1 MQTPGVSTSTSG
13 GISDKITVGLQDMY
27 SYLLWPIIIL
37 VIIALI
43 PPIIMLVKHIRNK
56 NKIVTEDYVA
66 PVKALDINSAKQ
78 KYTGLIASIVE
89 KYNSGKLSDK
99 HAYQQLS
106 KVVRSFVFDATGI
119 KVQNYT
125 LSEIKTLNIPKL
137 YYLVDE
143 CYEPEFSEDNKGN
156 IVETCEKARQVIV
169 EWN

>member
-1 MQTPGVSTSTSG
+1 MRTPGVSTSTSG

-43 PPIIMLVKHIRNK
+43 PPIVMLVKHIRNK

-66 PVKALDINSAKQ
+66 PVKTLDINSAKQ
-78 KYTGLIASIVE
+78 KYTG
-89 KYNSGKLSDK
+89 
-99 HAYQQLS
+99 H
-106 KVVRSFVFDATGI
+106 ATGI